1 MNLHSDILIVGG
13 GPIGAAF
20 ALALRHS
27 GLDITLLEARDA
39 PSTETRTLALSYGS
53 KLLLE
58 KFGAWPDAATPITA
72 IHVSERGSFGRT
84 LLKADELDVP
94 ALGYVLTYSA
104 LQAALDK
111 ALNATGIKVL
121 RGARAEK
128 ISTDVEQATVSFT
141 QNNSTQTIHSKL
153 LVLADG
159 GNLLAMIPEIEL
171 EEKDYGQQA
180 ILARVKTELPHNHLA
195 YERFTPCGP
204 AALLPFEDRYSLVW
218 TESPEEVL
226 RLLALNDADF
236 LAELHQHFGDRQGRF
251 TEVSARKSFPL
262 TLRYAKSAIAQRVAL
277 IGNAA
282 QALHPVAGQGFNLG
296 MRDADALA
304 KIIFSTEKND
314 LGNDKMLASFAEV
327 RKQDKTR
334 GIDFTDKLVNIF
346 SNNINMLRVVRS
358 GGLALMDLL
367 PPARKMLTRKMIF
380 GASSK

>member
-1 MNLHSDILIVGG
+1 MNISSDILIVGG

-20 ALALRHS
+20 ALALKHS

-39 PSTETRTLALSYGS
+39 PSVETRTLALSYGS

-72 IHVSERGSFGRT
+72 IHVSERESFGRT

-104 LQAALDK
+104 LQAALDE
-111 ALNATGIKVL
+111 ALKATGIKVL

-128 ISTDVEQATVSFT
+128 ISTDFDQATVSFT
-141 QNNSTQTIHSKL
+141 QNNATQIIHSKL

-159 GNLLAMIPEIEL
+159 GNLLAMIPGIEV

-180 ILARVKTELPHNHLA
+180 ILARVKTELPHKQLA
-195 YERFTPCGP
+195 YERFTPSGP

-218 TESPEEVL
+218 TETPEEVL

-236 LAELHQHFGDRQGRF
+236 LTELHQHFGDRQGRF
-251 TEVSARKSFPL
+251 TEVSVRKSFPL
-262 TLRYAKSAIAQRVAL
+262 KLRYAESAIAQRVAL

-304 KIIFSTEKND
+304 KIIFTSDKND
-314 LGNDKMLASFAEV
+314 LGSDKMLAGFADA
-327 RKQDKTR
+327 RQQDKMR
-334 GIDFTDKLVNIF
+334 GIAFTDKLIKGF
-346 SNNINMLRVVRS
+346 SNKNNMLRVARS
-358 GGLALMDLL
+358 SGLALMDIL

-380 GASSK
+380 GASAK

>member
-1 MNLHSDILIVGG
+1 MSLHNDVTIIGG
-13 GPIGAAF
+13 GLIGAAF
-20 ALALRHS
+20 ALALKHS
-27 GLDITLLEARDA
+27 GLDITLLEARNA

-72 IHVSERGSFGRT
+72 IHVSERESFGRT
-84 LLKADELDVP
+84 LLKAEELDVP

-104 LQAALDK
+104 LQAALDE
-111 ALNATGIKVL
+111 ALKATGIKVL

-128 ISTDVEQATVSFT
+128 ILADVDQASVTFT
-141 QNNSTQTIHSKL
+141 QNNSAQTINSKL

-159 GNLLAMIPEIEL
+159 GNLLSMILDIEL

-180 ILARVKTELPHNHLA
+180 ILARVKTELQHNHMA
-195 YERFTPCGP
+195 YERFTPSGP

-218 TESPEEVL
+218 TESPEGVA

-262 TLRYAKSAIAQRVAL
+262 KLRYAKCAVAQRVAL

-304 KIIFSTEKND
+304 KIILTAEKND
-314 LGNDKMLASFAEV
+314 IGNDSMLSSYVKA
-327 RKQDKTR
+327 RRHDKTR

-346 SNNINMLRVVRS
+346 SNKNNMLRVARS
-358 GGLALMDLL
+358 SGLALMDLL

-380 GASSK
+380 GANSK

>member
-1 MNLHSDILIVGG
+1 MGDMSDIIIIGG

-20 ALALRHS
+20 ALALKHR

-39 PSTETRTLALSYGS
+39 PSAETRTLALSYGS

-58 KFGAWPDAATPITA
+58 KFGAWPREATQITA
-72 IHVSERGSFGRT
+72 IHVSERESFGRT
-84 LLKADELDVP
+84 LLKAEELDVP

-104 LQAALDK
+104 LQAALDD
-111 ALNATGIKVL
+111 ALKTSGVKVL

-128 ISTDVEQATVSFT
+128 ISADAEQATVSFT
-141 QNNSTQTIHSKL
+141 QNNVAQAISSKL

-159 GNLLAMIPEIEL
+159 GNLLSMLEGLEL
-171 EEKDYGQQA
+171 EEKNYGQQA
-180 ILARVKTELPHNHLA
+180 ILARVKTELPHNNLA
-195 YERFTPCGP
+195 YERFTPSGP

-218 TESPEEVL
+218 TETPEVVE

-236 LAELHQHFGDRQGRF
+236 LTELHQHFGDRQGRF
-251 TEVSARKSFPL
+251 TEVSVRKSFPL

-304 KIIFSTEKND
+304 KIIFLTEKNN
-314 LGNDKMLASFAEV
+314 LGSAVMLTQFADA

-346 SNNINMLRVVRS
+346 SNKNNILHVARS

-367 PPARKMLTRKMIF
+367 PPARKLLTRKMIF
-380 GASSK
+380 GASSS

>member
-20 ALALRHS
+20 ALALKHS
-27 GLDITLLEARDA
+27 GRDVTLLEARDA
-39 PSTETRTLALSYGS
+39 PSVETRTLALSYGS

-58 KFGAWPDAATPITA
+58 KFGAWPDSATPITA
-72 IHVSERGSFGRT
+72 IHVSERESFGRT
-84 LLKADELDVP
+84 LLKAEELNVP
-94 ALGYVLTYSA
+94 ALGYVLTYSV
-104 LQAALDK
+104 LQAALDE
-111 ALNATGIKVL
+111 ALKATGIKVL
-121 RGARAEK
+121 RGARAES
-128 ISTDVEQATVSFT
+128 ISTDAEQATVTFT
-141 QNNSTQTIHSKL
+141 QNNSAQTIHSKL

-159 GNLLAMIPEIEL
+159 GNLLAMIPGIEL

-195 YERFTPCGP
+195 YERFTPSGP

-226 RLLALNDADF
+226 RLLALNDGDF
-236 LAELHQHFGDRQGRF
+236 LAGLHQHFGDRQGRF
-251 TEVSARKSFPL
+251 IEVSARKSFPL
-262 TLRYAKSAIAQRVAL
+262 KLRYAKSAIAQRVAL

-304 KIIFSTEKND
+304 KIISSTEKNS
-314 LGNDKMLASFAEV
+314 LGGEAMLTQYADA

-346 SNNINMLRVVRS
+346 SNKNNMLRVARS
-358 GGLALMDLL
+358 GGLALMDVL

-380 GASSK
+380 GANSK

>member
-1 MNLHSDILIVGG
+1 MKLDSDITIVGG

-20 ALALRHS
+20 ALALKHS
-27 GLDITLLEARDA
+27 GLDVTLLEARDA

-58 KFGAWPDAATPITA
+58 KFGAWPEVATPITA

-94 ALGYVLTYSA
+94 ALGYVLTYSV
-104 LQAALDK
+104 LQAAQDN
-111 ALNATGIKVL
+111 ALKVTGIKVL
-121 RGARAEK
+121 RGARAES
-128 ISTDVEQATVSFT
+128 ISTDVEQASVTFT
-141 QNNSTQTIHSKL
+141 QNNSAQTIHSKL

-159 GNLLAMIPEIEL
+159 GNLLAMIPSIEV

-180 ILARVKTELPHNHLA
+180 ILARVKTELSPRHLA
-195 YERFTPCGP
+195 YERFTPSGP

-251 TEVSARKSFPL
+251 IEVSARKSFPL

-304 KIIFSTEKND
+304 KIILAAEKNNI
-314 LGNDKMLASFAEV
+314 GNEHMLLSYVEA

-334 GIDFTDKLVNIF
+334 GINFTDKLVNIF
-346 SNNINMLRVVRS
+346 SNKNNMLRVARS
-358 GGLALMDLL
+358 GSLALMDLL

-380 GASSK
+380 GASAK

>member
-1 MNLHSDILIVGG
+1 MIIDSDILIVGG
-13 GPIGAAF
+13 GPIGSAF
-20 ALALRHS
+20 ALALRAS
-27 GLDITLLEARDA
+27 GLDVTLLEARDA

-53 KLLLE
+53 RLLLE
-58 KFGAWPDAATPITA
+58 KLGAWPDSATPITA
-72 IHVSERGSFGRT
+72 IHVSEREAFGRT
-84 LLKADELDVP
+84 LLMADELDVP

-104 LQAALDK
+104 LQAALDNALK
-111 ALNATGIKVL
+111 ARGIKVL

-128 ISTDVEQATVSFT
+128 ISTDLNQATVTFT
-141 QNNSTQTIHSKL
+141 QNNSAQTIHSKL

-159 GNLLAMIPEIEL
+159 GNLLAMIPDIEL

-180 ILARVKTELPHNHLA
+180 ILARVQTELPHHHLA
-195 YERFTPCGP
+195 YERFTPNGP

-218 TESPEEVL
+218 TESPEEVV
-226 RLLALNDADF
+226 RLLTLNDADF
-236 LAELHQHFGDRQGRF
+236 LVELHQHFGDRQGRF

-262 TLRYAKSAIAQRVAL
+262 KLRYAKSATAQRVAL

-296 MRDADALA
+296 MRDANALA
-304 KIIFSTEKND
+304 KIILVTAKND
-314 LGNDKMLASFAEV
+314 LGSDAMLAQFADA
-327 RKQDKTR
+327 RKQDKAR

-346 SNNINMLRVVRS
+346 SNKNNMLRVARS

-367 PPARKMLTRKMIF
+367 PPARKLLTRKMIF